1 MKREIE
7 DRDRRDRKDVW
18 IVWIVWACG
27 FVKVRN
33 KRKGWMDEGRN
44 GAWVEGEGVDG

>member
-1 MKREIE
+1 ME

-18 IVWIVWACG
+18 IVWIVWTCG

-33 KRKGWMDEGRN
+33 KRMDGWIDGRRN
-44 GAWVEGEGVDG
+44 GAWVEGGGVDG